1 MAKNKKLLNEFIT
14 SAVGG
19 IVTLKPI
26 GLNMSSGHQTTVNEK
41 AKAGGSIKLYD
52 LLPEDEQDKVNK
64 IMDDMDINDP
74 MVKEKFLPKIKEFA
88 ESYTRISEIGS
99 VLKHTDSKLA
109 TKLEKVSE
117 ILEDIAGHLEEYV
130 KK

>member
-1 MAKNKKLLNEFIT
+1 MAKNKKLLKEFIT

-19 IVTLKPI
+19 IVTLKPVGI
-26 GLNMSSGHQTTVNEK
+26 AMNSTHQTQVNEK
-41 AKAGGSIKLYD
+41 KTGGSIKLYD

-74 MVKEKFLPKIKEFA
+74 LVKEKFLPKIKEFA
-88 ESYTRISEIGS
+88 ESYKRIAEIGS
-99 VLKHTDSKLA
+99 VLKHTDSKLS

-117 ILEDIAGHLEEYV
+117 VLEDIAGHLEAYV

>member
-26 GLNMSSGHQTTVNEK
+26 GLAMNGTHKPVNEK
-41 AKAGGSIKLYD
+41 KSGGSIKLFD

-88 ESYTRISEIGS
+88 ESYGRIKEIGS
-99 VLKHTDSKLA
+99 VLKHTDSKLS

-117 ILEDIAGHLEEYV
+117 VLEDIAGHLEAYV
-130 KK
+130 TKK